1 MTSPLPVSIRMPP
14 EVKLALEQA
23 AKADRRSI
31 SSLVVIILTDWLR
44 EKGYLAKQGQQEG

>member
-1 MTSPLPVSIRMPP
+1 MARTESIAFRIEPDL
-14 EVKLALEQA
+14 KAALAQA

-44 EKGYLAKQGQQEG
+44 ERGYLPPAK